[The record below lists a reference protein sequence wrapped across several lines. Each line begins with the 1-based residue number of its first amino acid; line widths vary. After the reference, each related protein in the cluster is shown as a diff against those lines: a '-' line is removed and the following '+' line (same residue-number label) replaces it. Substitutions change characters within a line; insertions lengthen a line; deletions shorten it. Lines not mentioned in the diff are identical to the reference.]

1 MESLDF
7 IKPDTTANYIPGPE
21 HNLPIGPFG
30 LPSEARHSFLA
41 HARPLLPVGCSVRGP
56 FRSGWNSYP
65 AFLGEVPPCAMAPDS
80 GPLPEG
86 PTLKLL
92 PVDARDRGTQR
103 CRLGPAAFRALGAH
117 LGSAVKISLPDSGSC
132 LCTAWPRR
140 DGADGFVQLD
150 PQCASQGAAAG
161 ASGFRGSLSLS
172 RIRVVPCPPLRRLIV
187 WPELRE
193 RVGAPWGPNPA
204 AVLEAAHELLRN
216 RPVSRGHVVA
226 APPGVPGPVAALH
239 IVSGVPVPDPAGL
252 VTPRTLISLSGVPP
266 SETHPQPEVPLGG
279 LSEAADSLRELLGL
293 PLRYPRTLAALGLAV
308 PRGVLLAGPPGV
320 GKTQLVRAVVRETGA
335 ELLAVSAP
343 ALQGARPGE
352 TEENVRRVF
361 QRAQELARRGPT
373 LLFLDE
379 VDALCPRRGGAHQAP
394 ESRVVAQVLT
404 LLDGISGD
412 REVVVVGATNRPDA
426 LDPALRR
433 PGRFDR
439 EVNRPGQLRHGPW
452 DLVLFLP
459 CLLGLDLGEAG
470 LGLFAMQR
478 AHWFCPH
485 MICKPGHVSPG
496 SNCSEKPGARAVRD
510 SFVVQVLTK
519 NANPVTLFRG
529 SRFAYKRIKFLMN
542 L

>member
-7 IKPDTTANYIPGPE
+7 IKPDTTANSIPGPE

-308 PRGVLLAGPPGV
+308 PRGVLLAGPPGSGQDPASAGRGPGDGRGV
-320 GKTQLVRAVVRETGA
+320 AGGERPRAAGR
-335 ELLAVSAP
+335 P
-343 ALQGARPGE
+343 ARGDGGERAAGLPARPGAGPPRAHPPLPGRGGRS
-352 TEENVRRVF
+352 VPPAGRRAPSP
-361 QRAQELARRGPT
+361 REPRGGSGADAARRHQWGP
-373 LLFLDE
+373 
-379 VDALCPRRGGAHQAP
+379 RGGGGGSHQPARCP
-394 ESRVVAQVLT
+394 GPRAAQT
-404 LLDGISGD
+404 WEI
-412 REVVVVGATNRPDA
+412 
-426 LDPALRR
+426 
-433 PGRFDR
+433 
-439 EVNRPGQLRHGPW
+439 
-452 DLVLFLP
+452 
-459 CLLGLDLGEAG
+459 
-470 LGLFAMQR
+470 
-478 AHWFCPH
+478 
-485 MICKPGHVSPG
+485 
-496 SNCSEKPGARAVRD
+496 
-510 SFVVQVLTK
+510 
-519 NANPVTLFRG
+519 
-529 SRFAYKRIKFLMN
+529 
-542 L
+542 